1 MVFVYKS
8 ILDENKRKK
17 SAIERLSEIKS
28 DNKKDYKMSV
38 ENWQYR
44 KKIDKLIKKLESKTF
59 WNTKNVQLMIIYI
72 VSFAFLICF

>member
-1 MVFVYKS
+1 MVIVYKS

-28 DNKKDYKMSV
+28 DNKKDYKIYV

-44 KKIDKLIKKLESKTF
+44 KKIDKLIKKLESR
-59 WNTKNVQLMIIYI
+59 L
-72 VSFAFLICF
+72 